1 MNWSTQSFGLQWDAL
16 LNPAHLFCSVIL
28 LIRDTAKAYPMFS
41 QHLAGSAGAGEA
53 VQGIVKD

>member
-1 MNWSTQSFGLQWDAL
+1 LQWDAL
-16 LNPAHLFCSVIL
+16 LNPAHFFSCSIIL

-53 VQGIVKD
+53 VLGKGKD